1 MRHGFSKNLRPLNIA
16 GILFLVYL
24 ANIFMGK
31 ALMFLLESPKVFLSD
46 VLEFLVLFT
55 ASAFFVIA
63 ILINEF
69 ELEGD
74 PNQSKKEI

>member
-1 MRHGFSKNLRPLNIA
+1 
-16 GILFLVYL
+16 
-24 ANIFMGK
+24 MGK
-31 ALMFLLESPKVFLSD
+31 ASMFLLESPKVFLSD
-46 VLEFLVLFT
+46 VHEFLVLFA

-63 ILINEF
+63 ILVSEF

>member
-31 ALMFLLESPKVFLSD
+31 ASMFLLESPKVFLSD
-46 VLEFLVLFT
+46 VLKFLVIFA
-55 ASAFFVIA
+55 ASAFFVIG
-63 ILINEF
+63 ILISEF
-69 ELEGD
+69 ELESD
-74 PNQSKKEI
+74 PKKSKMVI